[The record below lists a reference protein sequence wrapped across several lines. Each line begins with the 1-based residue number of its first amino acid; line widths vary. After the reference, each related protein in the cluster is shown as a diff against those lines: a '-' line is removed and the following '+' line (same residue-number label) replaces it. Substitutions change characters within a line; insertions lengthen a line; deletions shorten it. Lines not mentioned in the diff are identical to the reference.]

1 MQFDK
6 AIYTRRRL
14 LEKSGLGFGS
24 LTLAYLLKENP
35 LCGAV
40 SEPSRALF
48 SDLKPRAGHFK
59 GPAKAMVQLFQNG
72 GPSQVDLF
80 DPKPELNKRSGETI
94 TQQVET
100 FQPGNKNVL
109 LGSAFQFKRYGQCGM
124 EMSDAVPRLGGVA
137 DELCLIRS
145 MYTEHNNHPE
155 GVNMMETCKIFA
167 GRPVMGAWISS
178 ALGAENQNLPA
189 YVVLR
194 DPAGYNSSGK
204 MAWSSGFLPS
214 LYQGVEFS
222 SAGTPVHHLNPAN
235 PLPPGAQRGNLD
247 LLAKFNKLH
256 QQEHPR
262 EKELDARIQNY
273 ELAARMQLAA
283 TEVLDLSKE
292 SDATRKLYGLDNPL
306 TADYG
311 KRCLMARRLIEAGV
325 RFVQIFPPVA
335 SWDHHNELRQGL
347 QSMCAQCDQG
357 SAALIQDLKARGL
370 LDSTAVMWT
379 GEFGRLPITQNG
391 SGRDHNRYGFS
402 LLMAG
407 GGFKPGF
414 VYGETDELGYK
425 GTVNRVGVPDL
436 QATVLAAM
444 GIDPQ
449 QVDVSIPRPSGD
461 ADRCKGKRREGRDR
475 AAQAGCLAPASH
487 LEKSLSRQVYC
498 GRNPSSRAAFRW
510 ETSG

>member
-1 MQFDK
+1 MRLDT
-6 AIYTRRRL
+6 AIYTRRKL

-24 LTLAYLLKENP
+24 LALACLLKDNP
-35 LCGAV
+35 LRAAT
-40 SEPSRALF
+40 SESAPVLY
-48 SDLKPRAGHFK
+48 SDLKPRKGHF
-59 GPAKAMVQLFQNG
+59 PATAKAMIQLFQNG

-80 DPKPELNKRSGETI
+80 DPKPELNKRNGETI

-100 FQPGNKNVL
+100 FQAGNKNVL
-109 LGSAFQFKRYGQCGM
+109 LGSPFSFKRYGQCGM
-124 EMSDAVPRLGGVA
+124 EMADIIPRLGGVA

-167 GRPVMGAWISS
+167 GRPVMGAWISY
-178 ALGAENQNLPA
+178 ALGTENQNLPA

-204 MAWSSGFLPS
+204 MAWSSGFLPA

-235 PLPPGAQRGNLD
+235 PVPPGAQRDNLD
-247 LLAKFNKLH
+247 LLAKFNNLH
-256 QQEHPR
+256 KGEHPR

-283 TEVLDLSKE
+283 TEVLDLAKE
-292 SDATRKLYGLDNPL
+292 SDATKKMYGLDNPL
-306 TADYG
+306 TAPYG
-311 KRCLMARRLIEAGV
+311 TRCLMARRLVEAGV

-347 QSMCAQCDQG
+347 QSMCGQCDQG

-379 GEFGRLPITQNG
+379 GEFGRLPITQGG

-407 GGFKPGF
+407 GGFKGGIT
-414 VYGETDELGYK
+414 YGETDEFGYK
-425 GTVNRVGVPDL
+425 ATVNRVGVPDL
-436 QATVLAAM
+436 QATILAAM
-444 GIDPQ
+444 GLDHDKLSYPFHGLQ
-449 QVDVSIPRPSGD
+449 ETPTD
-461 ADRCKGKRREGRDR
+461 AKVNGAKVVKALLR
-475 AAQAGCLAPASH
+475 
-487 LEKSLSRQVYC
+487 
-498 GRNPSSRAAFRW
+498 
-510 ETSG
+510 